1 MPRPV
6 TGRPGGAVP
15 GTAAALV
22 LLAAAFPPAAEAR
35 GYGPREEAP
44 RAFTDLSPRFEIDY
58 TTPALHKWYD
68 SRSLATTYAGYW
80 YETGSNYA
88 LDRYQRY
95 LEPYLEG
102 VEWYDSFGQNLGR
115 GWLVY
120 SWEQLQPA
128 REGSDILWTG
138 FSSAFEG
145 LVIASDRRGGET
157 YRLMVGPRLGVQLTP
172 LTLRKP
178 RFDGVRLDYA
188 RDRIGSTLLFSRPS
202 QPSGPRA
209 NVTHLMGGRLQY
221 TPFDAGSLGLTY
233 VNLHNS
239 TTRQEFRA
247 GNPLAGVLTTNQNRV
262 PEKLWVQIRDDSP
275 ADGLGGARVF
285 RHDIV
290 LTDTSGVRISGRELG
305 LEPEIEGGR
314 QRDGALVVDGSE
326 RLLLEYDLGALSELG
341 LDRAA
346 LTAAAV
352 ELAVANDYR
361 IELASNLQTDGQ
373 RNPETV
379 FLTYARAAGNVR
391 DESNSRVLRLDYG
404 LPTANELVG
413 FDWDLVDWH
422 GLSVQ
427 GETVLN
433 RQHRRYPNPRRP
445 SHHEMVRTAWAAYGI
460 AAWNR
465 YPWGLFLE
473 SFSMDDAYRTSHWVT
488 LGNGLIQYEAPVSM
502 LYELVDDDDDHDA
515 VPEWARVWQ
524 SSSGGI
530 AFPGVDFNRDFIYDY
545 NQNNDPRPGAGFSR
559 PGEPA
564 AVSRNRNRNLV
575 PDYEEPFLRF
585 RSDRPEFLFGVDMN
599 HNGTADPFENDLV
612 ADYPYRRDHRGFNL
626 HARIYVTPGA
636 RLVAGRQR
644 MALISGDGRTEAW
657 YAMAAWTRRLGRS
670 RLRVFDFGASVRDD
684 IPDHLQ
690 KWAQPSGAAGRM
702 VDVPDLLPS
711 RDTWRNT
718 LYADL
723 DQRLG
728 LGVRLFHR
736 FKWES
741 FRQRRDEEEVRLDER
756 RMRSGF
762 LGLINRAEWA
772 IPAGRGLLEPRWK
785 SEYRADRPYD
795 ARRPRSSR
803 LEESLF
809 LLWRQPLLSELT
821 SVNYYA
827 RYGKQLF
834 DTELQLGL
842 EWTRGWL
849 LKGDHPELDGGFTAR
864 TLIVQVINRV
874 GYQGY
879 QIVTRGGVQLSERD
893 PESGPAERA
902 SLLFVSMNAGLR

>member
-1 MPRPV
+1 MPSPATRRGPRP
-6 TGRPGGAVP
+6 ALW
-15 GTAAALV
+15 TAAV
-22 LLAAAFPPAAEAR
+22 LLLSGAFPPALEAQE
-35 GYGPREEAP
+35 YGTRAEAP
-44 RAFTDLSPRFEIDY
+44 RALADLSPRFEVAY
-58 TTPALHKWYD
+58 TTPALHKWYA
-68 SRSLATTYAGYW
+68 SRRLAGTYADHW
-80 YETGSNYA
+80 YDTGANYA
-88 LDRYQRY
+88 RERY
-95 LEPYLEG
+95 LRYLRPELAG
-102 VEWYDSFGQNLGR
+102 QEWYDSFGQHLGR

-120 SWEQLQPA
+120 SWQQVQPA
-128 REGSDILWTG
+128 REGSDITWSE
-138 FSSAFEG
+138 FSSAFGG

-157 YRLMVGPRLGVQLTP
+157 YRLMVGRRLDAHLTP
-172 LTLRKP
+172 LTFRKP
-178 RFDGVRLDYA
+178 GFDGVRLDYA
-188 RDRIGSTLLFSRPS
+188 RDRLESTLLFSRPS

-209 NVTHLMGGRLQY
+209 NVTHLMGGHLQY
-221 TPFDAGSLGLTY
+221 TLFDAAGLGLTY

-239 TTRQEFRA
+239 TTREEWRA
-247 GNPLAGVLTTNQNRV
+247 GNPLGGVLTSNQNRI
-262 PEKLWVQIRDDSP
+262 PEKLWVQVRDDSP
-275 ADGLGGARVF
+275 ADGAGGARVF

-290 LTDTSGVRISGRELG
+290 LTDTSGVSIRGRDLG
-305 LEPEIEGGR
+305 LEPQISGGR
-314 QRDGALVVDGSE
+314 LRDGALVVDGSE
-326 RLLLEYDLGALSELG
+326 RLLLEYDLGALAELG
-341 LDRAA
+341 VDSRA
-346 LTAAAV
+346 LTGAAV

-361 IELASNLQTDGQ
+361 IELASNLQTDGE
-373 RNPETV
+373 RRPETV
-379 FLTYARAAGNVR
+379 FLPYARAAGNVQ
-391 DESNSRVLRLDYG
+391 DESNGRVLRLDYG

-433 RQHRRYPNPRRP
+433 RQHRRYPNPRRTR
-445 SHHEMVRTAWAAYGI
+445 HHEMVRSAWAAYGI
-460 AAWNR
+460 AAYNR

-473 SFSMDDAYRTSHWVT
+473 SFSMDDAYSTSHWLT
-488 LGNGLIQYEAPVSM
+488 LGNGLIQYEAPVPM

-515 VPEWARVWQ
+515 VPEWPRVWQ
-524 SSSGGI
+524 FSSGGI

-545 NQNNDPRPGAGFSR
+545 NQNNDPRPGGSVSR
-559 PGEPA
+559 PGQPA
-564 AVSRNRNRNLV
+564 AVSLNRNRNLI

-626 HARIYVTPGA
+626 HAKVFVTPDA

-644 MALISGDGRTEAW
+644 MALISGDGRTESW
-657 YAMAAWTRRLGRS
+657 YALLAWTRRLGRS

-690 KWAQPSGAAGRM
+690 KWVQPSGSAGRM
-702 VDVPDLLPS
+702 EDARDLLPS
-711 RDTWRNT
+711 RDAWRNT

-728 LGVRLFHR
+728 QGVRLFHR
-736 FKWES
+736 FKWET
-741 FRQRRDEEEVRLDER
+741 FRQRRDEDEVRLEER
-756 RMRSGF
+756 RMQSGF
-762 LGLINRAEWA
+762 LGLINRAEWS
-772 IPAGRGLLEPRWK
+772 IPVGRGLLEPRWK

-795 ARRPRSSR
+795 VRRPRARSI
-803 LEESLF
+803 EESLF

-834 DTELQLGL
+834 DTELQFGL

-849 LKGDHPELDGGFTAR
+849 LQGARPGLDGDFTAR
-864 TLIVQVINRV
+864 TLVLQVINRV

-879 QIVTRGGVQLSERD
+879 QLVTRGGVQVSDRD

-902 SLLFVSMNAGLR
+902 STLFVSMNAGLR

>member
-1 MPRPV
+1 MPRSAAD
-6 TGRPGGAVP
+6 RPARW
-15 GTAAALV
+15 TAAAL
-22 LLAAAFPPAAEAR
+22 LLSGACPPPAAAQ
-35 GYGPREEAP
+35 GPGAP
-44 RAFTDLSPRFEIDY
+44 ADLSPRFETAY
-58 TTPALHKWYD
+58 TTPALYKWYS
-68 SRSLATTYAGYW
+68 SRTLPATYGRHW
-80 YETGSNYA
+80 YETGANYA
-88 LDRYQRY
+88 RDRYLRY
-95 LEPYLEG
+95 LEPALAG
-102 VEWYDSFGQNLGR
+102 QEWYDTFGQHLGR

-120 SWEQLQPA
+120 TWEQMQPA
-128 REGSDILWTG
+128 REGSDITWTQ
-138 FSSAFEG
+138 FSHAFEG

-157 YRLMVGPRLGVQLTP
+157 YRLMAGHQLNAQLTP
-172 LTLRKP
+172 LTFRKP
-178 RFDGVRLDYA
+178 GFSGVRLDYA
-188 RDRIGSTLLFSRPS
+188 RDRLESTLLLSRPS
-202 QPSGPRA
+202 RPASGPRA
-209 NVTHLMGGRLQY
+209 NVTHLLGSRLQY
-221 TPFDAGSLGLTY
+221 TPLDAGSLGLTY
-233 VNLHNS
+233 VNLRNS
-239 TTRQEFRA
+239 TTREEFRA
-247 GNPLAGVLTTNQNRV
+247 GNPLGGVLTTNQNRV
-262 PEKLWVQIRDDSP
+262 PAKLWVQVRDDSP
-275 ADGLGGARVF
+275 ADGAGGARVF

-290 LTDTSGVRISGRELG
+290 LTDTSGVRYSGRDLG
-305 LEPEIEGGR
+305 LEPEIAGGR
-314 QRDGALVVDGSE
+314 LSDGALVVDGSE
-326 RLLLEYDLGALSELG
+326 RLLLQYDLQALSGLG

-346 LTAAAV
+346 LTEAAV

-361 IELASNLQTDGQ
+361 IELASDLQTDGE

-391 DESNSRVLRLDYG
+391 DESNGRVLRLDYG

-433 RQHRRYPNPRRP
+433 RQHRRYPNPRR
-445 SHHEMVRTAWAAYGI
+445 SRHHEMTRSAWAAYGI

-465 YPWGLFLE
+465 YPWGLLLE
-473 SFSMDDAYRTSHWVT
+473 SFSMDDAYSTRYWLTH
-488 LGNGLIQYEAPVSM
+488 GNGLIQYEAPVPM
-502 LYELVDDDDDHDA
+502 VYELVDDDDDHDA
-515 VPEWARVWQ
+515 VPEWPRVWQ
-524 SSSGGI
+524 RSSGGI

-545 NQNNDPRPGAGFSR
+545 NQNNDPRPGPGFSR

-564 AVSRNRNRNLV
+564 AVSLNRNRNLI

-626 HARIYVTPGA
+626 HAKLFVTPEA

-657 YAMAAWTRRLGRS
+657 YAMLAWTGRLGAS

-684 IPDHLQ
+684 IPDDLQ
-690 KWAQPSGAAGRM
+690 KWVQPNGSVGRM
-702 VDVPDLLPS
+702 VDAPDLLPS
-711 RDTWRNT
+711 QDTWRNT

-723 DQRLG
+723 DQRFGKG
-728 LGVRLFHR
+728 LRLFHR

-741 FRQRRDEEEVRLDER
+741 FRQRRDEEEVRLEEG

-785 SEYRADRPYD
+785 SEYRDDRPYD
-795 ARRPRSSR
+795 ARRPRARS

-849 LKGDHPELDGGFTAR
+849 LRGRRPDLDDGFTAR
-864 TLIVQVINRV
+864 TAVVQVINRV

-879 QIVTRGGVQLSERD
+879 QLVTRGGVQVSDRNPD
-893 PESGPAERA
+893 SGPSERA
-902 SLLFVSMNAGLR
+902 STLFVTMNAGLR